1 MNMVNR
7 QVILRERPKG
17 AISAE
22 HFEIIEGALPEPGT
36 DEALVRVAW
45 LGIDATQRTWLN
57 ASATYTH
64 PVAIGEVMRGSGV
77 GQVVASRTERLAV
90 GDWVYGLTGWQEYVV
105 VSGEGLYGLNR
116 VPDGVDPKA
125 MLSVLGASGLTAYF
139 GITAVGAPIAG
150 STVFVSAAAGSVGS
164 IAGQIARNLG
174 ARVIGSAGGEKKC
187 RWAIESAGFDAC
199 IDYRQENVRERLRSF
214 APEGIDVVFDNVG
227 GTVLED
233 ALDNL
238 ALHARVVLCG
248 SVSSGYREESYGAG
262 PSNYMQLG
270 FRRARMEG
278 FIFLDYLDRFP
289 TAFEDLSRWV
299 SEGRLNCREDIV
311 DGLEN
316 APAALQGLFEGRNI
330 GKRLV
335 RLSSEQP

>member
-1 MNMVNR
+1 MNAVNR

-22 HFEIIEGALPEPGT
+22 HFKIIEAALPELGPN
-36 DEALVRVAW
+36 EALVRVAW
-45 LGIDATQRTWLN
+45 LGIDPTQRTWLN
-57 ASATYTH
+57 ASATYTR

-105 VSGEGLYGLNR
+105 ASGEGLYGLNR

-125 MLSVLGASGLTAYF
+125 MLNVFGASGLAAYF
-139 GITAVGAPIAG
+139 GMTAVGEPTAG
-150 STVFVSAAAGSVGS
+150 STAFVSAAAGSVGS

-174 ARVIGSAGGEKKC
+174 ARVIGSAGSEEKC
-187 RWAIESAGFDAC
+187 RWVMENARFNAC
-199 IDYRQENVRERLRSF
+199 INYRHENVRERLRSF

-227 GTVLED
+227 GAVLEA

-262 PSNYMQLG
+262 PSNYMQLA

-278 FIFLDYLDRFP
+278 FIFLDYVDRFP
-289 TAFEDLSRWV
+289 AAFEDLSRWV
-299 SEGRLNCREDIV
+299 SEGRLNYREDII

-316 APAALQGLFEGRNI
+316 APAALQDLFEGRNI

-335 RLSSEQP
+335 RLSSEKP